1 MGFGWMARV
10 HPDDLDEM
18 TAAWAAAAGAGRDF
32 EHEYRLLVPAGTP
45 ERWVRVRIAP
55 LRDAS
60 GAPDGAVGAVEDV
73 TARRAADAA
82 LRASEERLRIALGV
96 VEMTAWERDLHTD
109 DIGTGGVIE
118 ASGRDGARAEG
129 SADAPGWFDAYA
141 EFLAAVHPDDR
152 PRVAGENA
160 RAVAERG
167 TLDVEF
173 RVRAPDGALRWWQTS
188 ARVIAGGRGAP
199 DRMVGV
205 TIDVTARKALE
216 AELTQRAF
224 HDPLTRLANRARF
237 RERIERALARPH
249 RERVAVLFL
258 DLDDFKTVNDSL
270 GHAAGDLLLVEVA
283 ARLLNATRG
292 CDTVARLGGDEFA
305 ILIENAHAEA
315 DVVVVAERVVAAMRA
330 PVTLEGRE
338 VRIGTSVGIARGG
351 RDATADELLRNADV
365 ALYRAKELGKS
376 RHATFSPEMHQAV
389 LDRLDMQTE
398 LRHALERREF
408 AVVYQPIVDLGSGQ
422 VTGAEALVR
431 WHHPRRGLVAPDAFI
446 GLAEETGAIVGMGR
460 WVLGEACRQAA
471 RWTALAAGASPDE
484 AAELA
489 RFEVAVNVSGRQLQR
504 PEFAGEVAEALAEAG
519 LAPRRLVL
527 EITESVLMADTEAT
541 LERLHALKALG
552 VQLAIDDFGT
562 GYSSLAYLH
571 RFPIDV
577 LKLDKAFVGG
587 VAGGGKDAALARAI
601 LALGDA
607 LGLRT
612 VAEGVETAE
621 QRGYLQGLGCQSGQ
635 GYLFSRPV
643 GPERLDEAVAGGA
656 ARGRPRAA

>member
-1 MGFGWMARV
+1 
-10 HPDDLDEM
+10 
-18 TAAWAAAAGAGRDF
+18 
-32 EHEYRLLVPAGTP
+32 
-45 ERWVRVRIAP
+45 
-55 LRDAS
+55 
-60 GAPDGAVGAVEDV
+60 
-73 TARRAADAA
+73 
-82 LRASEERLRIALGV
+82 
-96 VEMTAWERDLHTD
+96 
-109 DIGTGGVIE
+109 
-118 ASGRDGARAEG
+118 
-129 SADAPGWFDAYA
+129 
-141 EFLAAVHPDDR
+141 
-152 PRVAGENA
+152 
-160 RAVAERG
+160 
-167 TLDVEF
+167 
-173 RVRAPDGALRWWQTS
+173 
-188 ARVIAGGRGAP
+188 
-199 DRMVGV
+199 
-205 TIDVTARKALE
+205 
-216 AELTQRAF
+216 
-224 HDPLTRLANRARF
+224 
-237 RERIERALARPH
+237 
-249 RERVAVLFL
+249 
-258 DLDDFKTVNDSL
+258 
-270 GHAAGDLLLVEVA
+270 
-283 ARLLNATRG
+283 
-292 CDTVARLGGDEFA
+292 VARLGGDEFA
-305 ILIENAHAEA
+305 ILLENAHAEA

-338 VRIGTSVGIARGG
+338 VRIGTSVGIARGA
-351 RDATADELLRNADV
+351 RDATAEELLRNADV
-365 ALYRAKELGKS
+365 ALYRAKELGKN

-398 LRHALERREF
+398 LRHALERQEF

-504 PEFAGEVAEALAEAG
+504 PEFVGEVAEALAEAG

-621 QRGYLQGLGCQSGQ
+621 QRGYLLGLGCQSGQ

-656 ARGRPRAA
+656 ARAHHRAA